1 MINTIVAGFLENQS
15 YLLSAS
21 QKATSLKR
29 KRHYSARC
37 SERQSKSHRKK
48 KLDWIP
54 RDHQVQS
61 PQSKTSSKVR
71 SSCSELFP
79 NEFWKISKVESFETP
94 LITYF
99 CFFLPALT
107 GFFAHIH
114 LELPLLCFRIL
125 PLFTVHSQ
133 QIFQSQMYIHL
144 SSALILL
151 THYRS
156 IFITNELL
164 KISHRTESHWSRS
177 RLFLEMTDNSILK

>member
-1 MINTIVAGFLENQS
+1 VPGALKD
-15 YLLSAS
+15 S
-21 QKATSLKR
+21 QRATG
-29 KRHYSARC
+29 
-37 SERQSKSHRKK
+37 KK
-48 KLDWIP
+48 KVGLNP
-54 RDHQVQS
+54 QRS
-61 PQSKTSSKVR
+61 PSPISSKQSQLEVR

-107 GFFAHIH
+107 DFFAHIH

-156 IFITNELL
+156 VFITNELL